1 MRNDA
6 WPASA
11 AAGAAAA
18 AAAAATQS
26 ATGQTLMVQRQRHPN
41 TVPKKFQ
48 GYGQLGE
55 GYRNLF
61 NGVAGQARD
70 AREWCACAIM
80 RFDIVV

>member
-11 AAGAAAA
+11 AAGAAAAAA

-41 TVPKKFQ
+41 TVPKKLQ

-61 NGVAGQARD
+61 NGAAGQKHGTPA
-70 AREWCACAIM
+70 
-80 RFDIVV
+80 IVVCLRHHDV